1 MSRSSRRGL
10 PTTVRSGFKGV
21 YSGALVA
28 GAANQTFTG
37 NFGRLSNIGD
47 NFMEYRV
54 TSLKFR
60 LHPNAAL
67 TGAQAVGF
75 ASGVET
81 TNPSTVETVLET
93 ECSALLASKT
103 TTPSAWVNVPKAS
116 LRGPREWYMAN
127 GGGSSQS
134 DAQQFEIHIAGTG
147 TDAYLV
153 EIAGICEFRSPVNQT
168 DTPQLREL
176 RAAELALRA
185 RAQMEKRRLELLATL
200 QGIPTSV
207 LPASTSGK

>member
-1 MSRSSRRGL
+1 M
-10 PTTVRSGFKGV
+10 
-21 YSGALVA
+21 YSGSLAS

-37 NFGRLSNIGD
+37 TFGRLANIAD

-54 TSLKFR
+54 TKLKFR

-81 TNPSTVETVLET
+81 TNATTVETALET
-93 ECSALLASKT
+93 ECSCLLAAKT
-103 TTPSAWVNVPKAS
+103 TLPSSWVNVPSAALK
-116 LRGPREWYMAN
+116 GPRDWYMAN

-134 DAQQFEIHIAGTG
+134 DAQQFELHICGTG

-153 EIAGICEFRSPVNQT
+153 EVRGVCELRSPVNQT
-168 DTPQLREL
+168 DTPALREL
-176 RAAELALRA
+176 RAQEAAIRA
-185 RAQMEKRRLELLATL
+185 RERAERKRRELLGAL
-200 QGIPTSV
+200 QGDLKSSTLP
-207 LPASTSGK
+207 PASGSGKP

>member
-1 MSRSSRRGL
+1 
-10 PTTVRSGFKGV
+10 
-21 YSGALVA
+21 
-28 GAANQTFTG
+28 
-37 NFGRLSNIGD
+37 
-47 NFMEYRV
+47 MEYRC

-67 TGAQAVGF
+67 TGAMAVGF

-93 ECSALLASKT
+93 ECSALLAAKT
-103 TTPSAWVNVPKAS
+103 TTPSSWVKVPRAA

-153 EIAGICEFRSPVNQT
+153 ELEGIVEFRSPVNQT

-176 RAAELALRA
+176 RAAEAAIRA
-185 RAQMEKRRLELLATL
+185 RIAAERRRGELLAVL
-200 QGIPTSV
+200 QGGP
-207 LPASTSGK
+207 PASAVTPCGK

>member
-1 MSRSSRRGL
+1 MPRRGL

-21 YSGALVA
+21 YSGSLAS

-37 NFGRLSNIGD
+37 AFGRLANIGD

-81 TNPSTVETVLET
+81 TNPTTLETVLET
-93 ECSALLASKT
+93 ECSALLAAKST
-103 TTPSAWVNVPKAS
+103 VPSSWVRVPRAA

-134 DAQQFEIHIAGTG
+134 DAQQFEIHLAGTG

-153 EIAGICEFRSPVNQT
+153 EVEGVCEFRSPVNQT

-176 RAAELALRA
+176 RAAESAIRA
-185 RAQMEKRRLELLATL
+185 RAAAERKRGELLAVL
-200 QGIPTSV
+200 QGTTPGAPV
-207 LPASTSGK
+207 APCGK

>member
-1 MSRSSRRGL
+1 MPRRGL

-21 YSGALVA
+21 YSGSLTA

-37 NFGRLSNIGD
+37 AFGRLANIGD

-81 TNPSTVETVLET
+81 TNPTTLETVLET
-93 ECSALLASKT
+93 ECSALLAAKST
-103 TTPSAWVNVPKAS
+103 VPSSWVRVPRAA

-134 DAQQFEIHIAGTG
+134 DAQQFEIHLAGTG

-153 EIAGICEFRSPVNQT
+153 EVEGVCEFRSPVNQT

-176 RAAELALRA
+176 RAAESAIRA
-185 RAQMEKRRLELLATL
+185 RAAAERKRGELLAVL
-200 QGIPTSV
+200 QGTTPGALV
-207 LPASTSGK
+207 APCGK